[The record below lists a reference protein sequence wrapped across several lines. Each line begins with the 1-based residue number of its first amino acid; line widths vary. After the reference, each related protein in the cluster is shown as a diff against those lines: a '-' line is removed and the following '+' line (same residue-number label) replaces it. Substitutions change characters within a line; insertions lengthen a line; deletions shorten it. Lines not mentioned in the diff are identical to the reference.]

1 MVCSHTLIRYDRVMT
16 TRCPMARTVT
26 GSTPVTTSWT
36 VQAATGSVYAP
47 SLLDSKRAVITSTLA
62 NMMPQRVG
70 SGTEATFS
78 NAFLR
83 VMGVR
88 PGAYGRYA

>member
-1 MVCSHTLIRYDRVMT
+1 MDI
-16 TRCPMARTVT
+16 
-26 GSTPVTTSWT
+26 
-36 VQAATGSVYAP
+36 
-47 SLLDSKRAVITSTLA
+47 DSKRAVITSTLA